1 MSQTTFSLDGS
12 PFIELNKLLKI
23 CSLVQSGGEAK
34 MLIREGLVQVNGEN
48 EYRIRRKLKQSDT
61 VVIEDTLIEILE

>member
-1 MSQTTFSLDGS
+1 M
-12 PFIELNKLLKI
+12 
-23 CSLVQSGGEAK
+23 QSGGEAK